1 MFANEFWKGFQ
12 VKRIRVKRPLQRL
25 LAVGGA
31 LLVVACGG
39 GGAQQSQ
46 GSPLGALNQKVTVT
60 FWEAMAGGALKPALE
75 KITNDFNNSQ
85 SNVTVKLEPYP
96 DYGTLR
102 TKTLA
107 AMAAGTPPTM
117 AQCYENWASKYQQ
130 SKALADLQPYIDA
143 KDGLSRSSLD
153 DVLPVFL
160 KDGKLDGKQYM
171 FPFNKS
177 TSVMYYNQT
186 ALQQA
191 GISSPP
197 TTWDDVFGDA
207 KKLTTGGNWG
217 LDASTSLEGIFESM
231 VQDYGG
237 TVLNAD
243 QTRATFNSQAGRK
256 ALQLW
261 VDGVK
266 SGSVHVLGASAYDDA
281 DFGSGKAAL
290 SVGTIA
296 GYSYK
301 AQAVGS
307 KFKMVTAE
315 EPGGPKGAHPQ
326 VFGTNACVFNKAT
339 RTEQQ
344 GAFQFVKYFTSKEG
358 TTQWS
363 EATQY
368 VPVRQSA
375 YQGMQQT
382 YYKQNP
388 GLEVAVKQLDHG
400 VFSPNVPVWDEAT
413 TDIQNELFNAV
424 AGKKSTK
431 QALDDAAT
439 QVDQVLQRG

>member
-1 MFANEFWKGFQ
+1 MQRN
-12 VKRIRVKRPLQRL
+12 RVTRPLRRL
-25 LAVGGA
+25 LAAGGA
-31 LLVVACGG
+31 LLVVSCGG

-46 GSPLGALNQKVTVT
+46 GAQLGALDQKVTVT

-75 KITNDFNNSQ
+75 KITNDFNSSQ
-85 SNVTVKLEPYP
+85 SHVTVKLEPYP

-130 SKALADLQPYIDA
+130 SKALADLGPYIGA
-143 KDGLSRSSLD
+143 KDGLSKSDLD
-153 DVLPVFL
+153 DVFPVFL
-160 KDGKLDGKQYM
+160 KDGKLDGRQYM

-177 TSVMYYNQT
+177 TSVMFYNQN

-191 GISSPP
+191 GISSAP
-197 TTWDDVFGDA
+197 TTWDGVFADA
-207 KKLTTGGNWG
+207 RKLTAGGNWG

-237 TVLNAD
+237 TILNAG
-243 QTRATFNSQAGRK
+243 QTKATFNSQAGQK

-266 SGSVHVLGASAYDDA
+266 NGSVHVIGASAYDDA

-290 SVGTIA
+290 SIGTIA

-301 AQAVGS
+301 AQDVGN

-326 VFGTNACVFNKAT
+326 VFGTNVCVFNKASKA
-339 RTEQQ
+339 EQQ
-344 GAFQFVKYFTSKEG
+344 GAFQFVKYFTSKAG

-375 YQGMQQT
+375 YQDMRQG
-382 YYKQNP
+382 YYAQNP

-413 TDIQNELFNAV
+413 TDIQNELFNAL